1 MGGMHNVENSLL
13 AIAIGKQLGI
23 EDEKIISAV
32 DSFKGVKRRFEY
44 VVRTETH
51 LYIDDYAH
59 HPEELRALIN
69 GIRSL
74 HPEKKLTI
82 IFQPHLYSRTR
93 DLAAGFAESLDLAD
107 EIWLLSIYPAREL
120 PIQGVESNIISE
132 KMKKKVIHLD
142 QAELMLKIQRELP
155 ALLVTAGAGDIYKL
169 IQPIK
174 EILTIKNA

>member
-1 MGGMHNVENSLL
+1 
-13 AIAIGKQLGI
+13 
-23 EDEKIISAV
+23 
-32 DSFKGVKRRFEY
+32 
-44 VVRTETH
+44 
-51 LYIDDYAH
+51 
-59 HPEELRALIN
+59 LIN